1 MLINASVINDSAMQL
16 RAAHDFMFDCKCSAI
31 LNGWEG
37 RRSEHLGHL
46 ALPSQHL
53 LVGVGFELNIT
64 WLDMPLPTRYSC
76 KGMVAKI
83 MVL

>member
-53 LVGVGFELNIT
+53 LVGVGFELNINGWT
-64 WLDMPLPTRYSC
+64 CPSPTAIVV
-76 KGMVAKI
+76 KD
-83 MVL
+83 